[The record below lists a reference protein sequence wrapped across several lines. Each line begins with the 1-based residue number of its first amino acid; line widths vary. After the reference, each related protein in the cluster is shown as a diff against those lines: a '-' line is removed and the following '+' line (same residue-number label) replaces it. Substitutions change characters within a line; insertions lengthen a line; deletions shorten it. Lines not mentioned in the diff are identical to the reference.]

1 MKSLLKI
8 SVVTALLSMT
18 ACELFDPTDVVNP
31 NLTEN
36 AILGT
41 ANPMISWIGGCDRQL
56 ALISNASVTITEI
69 ASDNYQNTRTFFNQ
83 NLDRLNI
90 LFTDI
95 DMNTLQ
101 FAIHRLREMA
111 DYGLTTVA
119 EADPTTTEDQLA
131 KLHIYKGLS
140 SLLSAEY
147 FKALPGSPSGPLL
160 SPAQHLQKA
169 VDEFTT
175 SLTLATDPVTIA
187 TATLARARA
196 HYRAGSATNAVN
208 DAQAAIAASPSFLLT
223 VEFDATNAPTSTIQ
237 NALFDRGTFD
247 DLQPLPRLDFLDP
260 KSFFISASLESAT
273 PFLKIEEAHLII
285 AEAQL
290 AQNNLAGAKTTLTNL
305 LSVVAARPVVNVN
318 DNVEG
323 RTEAA
328 PGSRPN
334 NNAVQVAASATD
346 PLRAGL
352 VRTRNGAGVTVPV
365 PTVSGTSVTAAMITA
380 LANEDEALEMLYLMR
395 QEIFIA
401 EGRRMTDMG
410 IRLVVSE
417 IEALA
422 NSNIPTGDASTIS
435 ILPSFIDGIKTELDA
450 FTYDANTN
458 TCIITHN
465 VNRILVQNKT
475 ASTVLPFH

>member
-1 MKSLLKI
+1 MI
-8 SVVTALLSMT
+8 TALLSMS

-31 NLTEN
+31 NLTED

-41 ANPMISWIGGCDRQL
+41 ANPMISWIGGCERQL
-56 ALISNASVTITEI
+56 ALISNAAVTIAEI
-69 ASDNYQNTRTFFNQ
+69 ASDNYQNTRTFYNQ
-83 NLDRLNI
+83 NLDKLNI
-90 LFTDI
+90 LFTDV

-101 FAIHRLREMA
+101 FAMHRLREMA
-111 DYGLTTVA
+111 DYGLNIVA
-119 EADPTTTEDQLA
+119 PADPSTTQDQLA
-131 KLHIYKGLS
+131 KLHVYKGLA

-147 FKALPGSPSGPLL
+147 FKALPGAPSGVLL

-175 SLTLATDPVTIA
+175 ALTLATDQVTIS
-187 TATLARARA
+187 TATLARART
-196 HYRAGSATNAVN
+196 HYWLGNAVDAIN
-208 DAQAAIAASPSFLLT
+208 DAQAAITASPSFLLT

-260 KSFFISASLESAT
+260 KSFFISASVESAT

-290 AQNNLAGAKTTLTNL
+290 AQNNLAGAKTTLSNL
-305 LSVVAARPVVNVN
+305 LTVVASRPVVNLN

-334 NNAVQVAASATD
+334 NNAVQVAASALD

-352 VRTRNGAGVTVPV
+352 VRNRNGAGVTVPV
-365 PTVSGTSVTAAMITA
+365 PTVSGTSVTDAMITA
-380 LANEDEALEMLYLMR
+380 LITEDEALELLYLMR

-410 IRLVVSE
+410 IRFVVSE
-417 IEALA
+417 VEALA
-422 NSNIPTGDASTIS
+422 NSNIPAGDASTIS
-435 ILPSFIDGIKTELDA
+435 SLPSFIEGIKTELDA
-450 FTYDANTN
+450 FTYDANAN
-458 TCIITHN
+458 TTIITHN
-465 VNRILVQNKT
+465 VNKILMQNKAAT
-475 ASTVLPFH
+475 TVLPFH